1 MSVHTLNGQ
10 FDFIIQRPQHESK
23 PQCLVRLGLFP
34 GTPVHPE
41 HAFANQVM
49 ADQTMFCLEAS
60 VNATD
65 YWKVRQEMSCSMGPF
80 SCPRNTIQ
88 EAWRHWRLATRK
100 VEALVPITES
110 SGALHGPFHTS
121 LTVYLCYLCS
131 SFTAHAL
138 SHCPFTACLLPIH
151 CHELPIHV
159 LCRTKQSHEHRRLT
173 VPDMSQATK
182 GHWHRGGCVLWR
194 VEGGPSGRRPP
205 RSGDIPDRSPG
216 PRGRKSGPSHPRNA
230 LTTASTSS
238 SSYHST
244 P

>member
-34 GTPVHPE
+34 GTPVNPE
-41 HAFANQVM
+41 HAFTNQVM

-65 YWKVRQEMSCSMGPF
+65 YWKVRQEMSCSKGPF

-121 LTVYLCYLCS
+121 LTVYLCYCL
-131 SFTAHAL
+131 TAHSLPVHCL
-138 SHCPFTACLLPIH
+138 STVTNFLFTSYAVPNNHTNTGVSPCPICPKRPKGTGIGVDACFGEWKAVRPGDGLPGREISPIDHLVLEDEKVVHLIH
-151 CHELPIHV
+151 
-159 LCRTKQSHEHRRLT
+159 
-173 VPDMSQATK
+173 AT
-182 GHWHRGGCVLWR
+182 H
-194 VEGGPSGRRPP
+194 
-205 RSGDIPDRSPG
+205 
-216 PRGRKSGPSHPRNA
+216 
-230 LTTASTSS
+230 
-238 SSYHST
+238 
-244 P
+244 